1 MEGDAAARRR
11 PIEGRSAV
19 FELQL
24 YFVSALISAAIL
36 VLPASAISLVY
47 GVLRYPNFALPEF
60 MTVGAYLTLFLSS
73 LAIPL
78 WLAALLAAV
87 LAGLIALLLDQTA
100 FRFVR
105 GAGTLPP
112 ILLSL
117 GLMLFLQNAVRFIWG
132 NDTLQYPIELMR
144 PINVAGIVI
153 TPTQAVLIA
162 VVAAIIFL
170 GMAALRWT
178 PFGRAV
184 RATSTNAEL
193 AMVTGV
199 RPEVVYGGVM
209 FAAGA
214 LAAFGGFALAAETSL
229 TPLLGWRV
237 LIPLFAAAILGGLG
251 SVSGAALAALLLAT
265 VSEFSLF
272 VLPVT
277 YKTALAFLVL
287 ALVLL
292 FRPSGLLG
300 SGKDR

>member
-1 MEGDAAARRR
+1 M
-11 PIEGRSAV
+11 

-36 VLPASAISLVY
+36 VLPAAAISLVY

-60 MTVGAYLTLFLSS
+60 MTLGAYLALFLCG
-73 LAIPL
+73 LAMPL
-78 WLAALLAAV
+78 WLAALLAAL
-87 LAGLIALLLDQTA
+87 LAGLIALLIDQTA

-112 ILLSL
+112 VLLSL
-117 GLMLFLQNAVRFIWG
+117 GLMLFLQNAVRFVWG

-144 PINVAGIVI
+144 PFNVAGFIV
-153 TPTQAVLIA
+153 TPTQAVVIGA
-162 VVAAIIFL
+162 VAAIVLF
-170 GMAALRWT
+170 GMAVLRWT

-184 RATSTNAEL
+184 RATSTNPEL
-193 AMVTGV
+193 AIVTGV

-214 LAAFGGFALAAETSL
+214 LAAVGGVALAAETSL

-251 SVSGAALAALLLAT
+251 SVTGATLAALLLAT

-292 FRPSGLLG
+292 FRPTGLLG

>member
-1 MEGDAAARRR
+1 M
-11 PIEGRSAV
+11 

-24 YFVSALISAAIL
+24 YFISALISAAIL
-36 VLPASAISLVY
+36 VLPAAAISLVY

-60 MTVGAYLTLFLSS
+60 MTLGAYLALFFCG

-78 WLAALLAAV
+78 WLAALLAAL
-87 LAGLIALLLDQTA
+87 LAGLIALFIDQTA

-105 GAGTLPP
+105 SAGTLPP
-112 ILLSL
+112 VLLSL
-117 GLMLFLQNAVRFIWG
+117 GLMLFLQNVVRFIWG

-144 PINVAGIVI
+144 PFNIAGFII
-153 TPTQAVLIA
+153 TPTQAIVIGAVTVIVL
-162 VVAAIIFL
+162 L

-184 RATSTNAEL
+184 RATSTNPEL

-214 LAAFGGFALAAETSL
+214 LAAVGGVALAAETSL

-251 SVSGAALAALLLAT
+251 SVTGAALAAVLLAT

-292 FRPSGLLG
+292 FRPTGLLG